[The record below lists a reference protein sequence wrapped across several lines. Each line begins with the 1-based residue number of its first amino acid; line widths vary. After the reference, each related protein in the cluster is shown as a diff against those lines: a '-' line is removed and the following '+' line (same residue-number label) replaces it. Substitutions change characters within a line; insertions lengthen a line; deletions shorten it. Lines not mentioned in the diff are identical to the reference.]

1 MKALIHQNK
10 VVQVAAESFPVHH
23 SMAWA
28 DCPDEVHPGWSYLDG
43 DLVAPT
49 PAPMPDPRATMSC
62 GPLQLRRALR
72 QLGLYATIVAAIAQ
86 ADEETQEAWEYA
98 SDVRRLDQMV
108 ESMRVAL
115 GKTDAEVDAIFELAV
130 TL

>member
-1 MKALIHQNK
+1 MRALIHNST
-10 VVQVAAESFPVHH
+10 VAQVSETDFPVHP
-23 SMAWA
+23 SMQWI
-28 DCPDEVHPGWSYLDG
+28 DCPLEVQPGWPYVDG
-43 DLVAPT
+43 HFIAPT
-49 PAPMPDPRATMSC
+49 PAPMSDPRATMSC

-72 QLGLYATIVAAIAQ
+72 QLGLYATVTAAIAQ

-98 SDVRRLDQMV
+98 SEVRRLDPII
-108 ESMRVAL
+108 EAMRLAL